1 MGLAYKHQIRYEPGS
16 HAWVWERAWRPGA
29 RRFDAGAA
37 GVAIVTT
44 GGGNAPAIIYGS
56 TDGGATW
63 TDGAVLNVS
72 NATSGGSMRGV
83 VGPPDRVLAFG
94 AIPAADRSPVA
105 VESLDGGSAWLAA
118 PVTFSLTGVAAARRL
133 TPRATIASPE
143 PRARSRRRRR
153 APPS

>member
-1 MGLAYKHQIRYEPGS
+1 MWRFRPEFRFLGLAYKHQIRYEPGS

-29 RRFDAGAA
+29 RRFDAGAAGAA

-72 NATSGGSMRGV
+72 NATSGGPCAASWARLTASWRSARF
-83 VGPPDRVLAFG
+83 PP
-94 AIPAADRSPVA
+94 P
-105 VESLDGGSAWLAA
+105 
-118 PVTFSLTGVAAARRL
+118 TAARWRW
-133 TPRATIASPE
+133 RA
-143 PRARSRRRRR
+143 
-153 APPS
+153 